1 MALWEWEACPSICP
15 SGGGPALHKRGLCGG
30 TVTSE
35 SGGEAGGGMEGKEVR
50 EGGKQEWEEFSLCYW
65 PAILKKQ
72 SDVCTVQLH
81 KMTLHTVHVEAEDQ
95 CVWSVPATQQILP
108 SQAPRFEEHF
118 TDTQTKLNLKHQILR
133 LFGNFLWHHI
143 WQDNTPSLHNFFA
156 VNIKCV
162 FIVCSNIC

>member
-1 MALWEWEACPSICP
+1 MALWEWEACPSGWP
-15 SGGGPALHKRGLCGG
+15 GGGGRPTNKEGLGGG
-30 TVTSE
+30 TGTGRRG
-35 SGGEAGGGMEGKEVR
+35 GGEGGGMEGKEVR